1 MMNYRIITNNK
12 FYNLPIWGELNF
24 KEINGNVV
32 SDDFITK
39 HNLKSLQDIGAVKI
53 IPIGN
58 ISVNNTKNLNS
69 LYKGQRKTRKNLLE
83 VSSSEVDKE
92 ETTIPEI

>member
-1 MMNYRIITNNK
+1 MNYRLITNNK
-12 FYNLPIWGELNF
+12 FYNLPIWGELSF
-24 KEINGNVV
+24 KEINGKVV

-53 IPIGN
+53 IPIGT

-69 LYKGQRKTRKNLLE
+69 LSRGQRKTRKNLLE
-83 VSSSEVDKE
+83 VASSEVDKE

>member
-1 MMNYRIITNNK
+1 MFKYLLVINEDFKKFDIWGNLNLTNLNSRIIN
-12 FYNLPIWGELNF
+12 
-24 KEINGNVV
+24 
-32 SDDFITK
+32 DDFIRDN
-39 HNLKSLQDIGAVKI
+39 NLRELEKLGAVKI

-83 VSSSEVDKE
+83 VASSDVDKE

>member
-32 SDDFITK
+32 SDDFIRDN
-39 HNLKSLQDIGAVKI
+39 NLRELEKLGAVKI
-53 IPIGN
+53 IPIGK
-58 ISVNNTKNLNS
+58 IETPDSKKAYNTNS
-69 LYKGQRKTRKNLLE
+69 IRKSRKQLLE
-83 VSSSEVDKE
+83 ITSQDEQPQPDSE
-92 ETTIPEI
+92 I

>member
-1 MMNYRIITNNK
+1 MMNYRIITNSK
-12 FYNLPIWGELNF
+12 FYNLPVWGEINF

-58 ISVNNTKNLNS
+58 ISVNNTKNTN

-83 VSSSEVDKE
+83 VAPSDDEVTE
-92 ETTIPEI
+92 EPTFPEI